1 MKFRAKFCGGC
12 NPRYDRG
19 KAYNTLKERLKEKGI
34 DLELANEDEKATMLL
49 LIGGCSN
56 CCPSYK
62 EFKLK
67 KGEIGRAHV

>member
-34 DLELANEDEKATMLL
+34 DLELASEDEKATRRQ
-49 LIGGCSN
+49 
-56 CCPSYK
+56 
-62 EFKLK
+62 
-67 KGEIGRAHV
+67 IGRASCRERV

>member
-34 DLELANEDEKATMLL
+34 DLELASEDEKASLDRK
-49 LIGGCSN
+49 S
-56 CCPSYK
+56 
-62 EFKLK
+62 
-67 KGEIGRAHV
+67 VV

>member
-34 DLELANEDEKATMLL
+34 DLELASEDEKATMLL
-49 LIGGCSN
+49 LISGCSN
-56 CCPSYK
+56 CCPS
-62 EFKLK
+62 
-67 KGEIGRAHV
+67 